1 MELLPEDAEICVS
14 VDLDEVFQ
22 PGWRR
27 ALEAAWRPGT
37 KQAAYR
43 YTWNFRPDGSEGCV
57 FFREQIHTRR
67 GFRWKNPVHEVLEY
81 IGEEPYACV
90 RVPGMQLDRCAELAQ
105 KVDTAIGEKYQMAFD
120 NRLGYLTAFPTDVGT
135 GMRASVLLH
144 LPALTAQRQTGP
156 VMQTVSKLGLTLR
169 GFYGEG
175 SEARGNMY
183 VLTNQA
189 SLGRSEDDILRSV
202 TAAAEQI
209 VAHERQTR
217 EKAEKA
223 DMLALQDRLL
233 RSYGEVMHARIMTA
247 KEMARRLS
255 DIRYAASMGYVHAP
269 IGALDELLM
278 DLQPGSLKRSAGREL
293 SDREIDALRAERLRR
308 RLEEIGRMD

>member
-1 MELLPEDAEICVS
+1 
-14 VDLDEVFQ
+14 
-22 PGWRR
+22 
-27 ALEAAWRPGT
+27 
-37 KQAAYR
+37 
-43 YTWNFRPDGSEGCV
+43 
-57 FFREQIHTRR
+57 
-67 GFRWKNPVHEVLEY
+67 
-81 IGEEPYACV
+81 
-90 RVPGMQLDRCAELAQ
+90 
-105 KVDTAIGEKYQMAFD
+105 
-120 NRLGYLTAFPTDVGT
+120 
-135 GMRASVLLH
+135 
-144 LPALTAQRQTGP
+144 
-156 VMQTVSKLGLTLR
+156 MQTVSKLGLTLR

-293 SDREIDALRAERLRR
+293 SDRKSTRFGAERLRR